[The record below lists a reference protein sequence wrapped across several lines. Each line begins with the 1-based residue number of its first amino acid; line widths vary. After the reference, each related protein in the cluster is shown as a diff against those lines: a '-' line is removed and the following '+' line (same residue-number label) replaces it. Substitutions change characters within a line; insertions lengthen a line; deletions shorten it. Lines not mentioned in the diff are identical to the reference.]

1 VLLDGL
7 VAAGWAVADSHRAVF
22 GVLLALQA
30 AGFAWFLWSRP
41 RPQP

>member
-7 VAAGWAVADSHRAVF
+7 VAAGWPLANSHRAAF
-22 GVLLALQA
+22 GVLLGLQA
-30 AGFAWFLWSRP
+30 AGLAWFLWSRP